1 MRNTPHLWAV
11 EIVIYHSSPTSIT
24 GNALFLVGYQLTL
37 DTQEEWN
44 CGQMRAFPFD
54 TWCSLYESRT
64 GFSSLTGV
72 SSERFW
78 VLSQQG
84 HPRGTDVQAHVCCV
98 ARTCKTRAPDRI
110 TLIHCR
116 LHWEVWCIATGFGV
130 GWILKAGFSIKVEFG
145 SIFKRA
151 DYSGCFTLIEVW
163 CLKGAFIWCARVRYR
178 TK

>member
-24 GNALFLVGYQLTL
+24 DNALFLVGYQLTL

-44 CGQMRAFPFD
+44 CGQGRAFD

-78 VLSQQG
+78 VWSQQG

-116 LHWEVWCIATGFGV
+116 LHWEVWRIATGFGV
-130 GWILKAGFSIKVEFG
+130 GWILKAGFSIKAEFG
-145 SIFKRA
+145 SIFKSR
-151 DYSGCFTLIEVW
+151 L
-163 CLKGAFIWCARVRYR
+163 LRVVSL
-178 TK
+178 